1 MFSLAEQECVTM
13 QMTSIADRVLR
24 TGFALALGAIL
35 GAAPA
40 RAADKLLEETVDFT
54 GTFIF
59 LQAKVPGAIIGVI
72 RNGETVVKGYGEIAD
87 GSGKTPDGDTRMRI
101 GSITKVFAGATLAS
115 MVADGRVGFTDKLQ
129 DRLGW
134 DVKIPERDG
143 KSIRLIDLATHAS
156 GLPREAEDAPGEK
169 VPTAERSKEDYVS
182 SLTLGALL
190 FAPGTGVL
198 YSNFGFDLLAQ
209 ALGNVAGEPYPSL
222 LKKHVLDPASL
233 KDTSF
238 DLSEAEQ
245 SRAMQGHNFD
255 GSPMPFVSTSP
266 LIVGAGG
273 LYSTTNDML
282 RWLRW
287 HLDRFGTADA
297 EMRLLDHAFYLDRD
311 GLSPVFGMDEGGM
324 MDAMGLGWV
333 VMRPEGSRPLI
344 LHKSGGLQGEFS
356 FVAFAP
362 TRGVGVFVSINEFS
376 VGGFE
381 AMSKAAIEL
390 ITELAPR

>member
-1 MFSLAEQECVTM
+1 M

-40 RAADKLLEETVDFT
+40 RAADKLLEETVGFT

-59 LQAKVPGAIIGVI
+59 LQANVPGAIIGVI

-156 GLPREAEDAPGEK
+156 GLPREAEDARGEK
-169 VPTAERSKEDYVS
+169 VPTAERSKEDYVR
-182 SLTLGALL
+182 SLTPGALL

-222 LKKHVLDPASL
+222 LKKRVLDPASL

-362 TRGVGVFVSINEFS
+362 TRSVGVFVSINEFS

>member
-1 MFSLAEQECVTM
+1 M

-40 RAADKLLEETVDFT
+40 RAADKLLEETVGFT

-59 LQAKVPGAIIGVI
+59 LQANVPGAIIGVI

-156 GLPREAEDAPGEK
+156 GLPREAEDARGEK
-169 VPTAERSKEDYVS
+169 VPTAERSKEDYVRW
-182 SLTLGALL
+182 LTPGALL

-222 LKKHVLDPASL
+222 LKKRVLDPASL